1 MAFRRWRAAETGR
14 RRQRPRAAARQRQE
28 EAAAGD
34 GPDIS
39 TALRMPASDTGTR
52 AHGSKHG
59 GHRHSRRSSISGGD
73 GGGSRG
79 EGRRRTSHA
88 GQVRKPELLPG
99 AVPAVVRPEENGRQR
114 RETATVH
121 GTGYH
126 GGRGT
131 ERRGE
136 GERAPGPR
144 NATADGSVHMGMDA
158 IETNVHDKRQRALRT
173 THHRWGVERT
183 CVFVI
188 DKLPDML
195 EKARED
201 WKDSRDVNLGC
212 EELTARLQHHM
223 PGKKMEPTT
232 VSIAREQGIDSNWAV
247 VTMQDAHAVEQALRD
262 IGATALVDLPS
273 DSGRRGQRAP
283 VRASR
288 YNGGRGR
295 GHSGRAVDQMDK
307 LLLVLSPRH
316 NDHDRNSG
324 LAEIYLRFLRYRHW
338 Y

>member
-1 MAFRRWRAAETGR
+1 
-14 RRQRPRAAARQRQE
+14 
-28 EAAAGD
+28 
-34 GPDIS
+34 
-39 TALRMPASDTGTR
+39 MPASDTGNR
-52 AHGSKHG
+52 PHGSKHG
-59 GHRHSRRSSISGGD
+59 GKHGGSKHGGKHGGQARSRRSSISSGD

-79 EGRRRTSHA
+79 EGRRRSSTSHA
-88 GQVRKPELLPG
+88 GQVREAELLPG

-114 RETATVH
+114 RKTAAV
-121 GTGYH
+121 
-126 GGRGT
+126 
-131 ERRGE
+131 
-136 GERAPGPR
+136 PR
-144 NATADGSVHMGMDA
+144 NATADGSVHRGMDA
-158 IETNVHDKRQRALRT
+158 IETNVHDKRQRALRK

-195 EKARED
+195 EKVRDD

-223 PGKKMEPTT
+223 PSKNMEPTT
-232 VSIAREQGIDSNWAV
+232 VSIARERGIDSNWAV
-247 VTMQDAHAVEQALRD
+247 VTMQNAHAVEQALRD
-262 IGATALVDLPS
+262 IGVTALVDLPS
-273 DSGRRGQRAP
+273 DSGGRGQRAP

-307 LLLVLSPRH
+307 LLLVPSPRH

-324 LAEIYLRFLRYRHW
+324 LAEIYLRFLRCRHW